1 MDRLS
6 EISEA
11 TLAALMR
18 DFYLWIGITVL
29 ILVFAL
35 YVYFAPQSI
44 DFFTNPEHKKKETDN
59 NHIQVRSEPP
69 EDDPHVHA

>member
-6 EISEA
+6 EISDA
-11 TLAALMR
+11 TIAALMR
-18 DFYLWIGITVL
+18 DFYLWIGIFVL
-29 ILVFAL
+29 VLAFAL

-44 DFFTNPEHKKKETDN
+44 DFFTNPGPKPDQKKEV

-69 EDDPHVHA
+69 ENDPPA